1 MNETETLILNQL
13 ADVVTQQNAL
23 LKEHINRELT
33 IYEMF
38 NLRLAIIENKL
49 KEGDNGGINN

>member
-23 LKEHINRELT
+23 LKDHINRELT

-38 NLRLAIIENKL
+38 NIRLAMIENKL
-49 KEGDNGGINN
+49 KEVNNGGINN